1 MVLEIVE
8 MLLMLDCRIHVGTAT
23 MPSVLYNEL
32 LQILG
37 GEAQVY
43 QVKLSDEILDSF
55 NRHQIYKLDDESEV
69 TQILSDAFANNEKV
83 LVIYNTINKA
93 QEEFKQLQEAFPKIP
108 KLLMH
113 SRYKRADRIA
123 IETRLKTEF
132 NGDGSEK
139 YGEGLRPCLV
149 VSTQVVEVSLDI
161 SFDRMITQC
170 APLDSLIQRFGRV
183 NRKRAPETINKYKP
197 IHVIVPSGNVLPY
210 KMDVLNASFEQLP
223 DHGEVLEERNLQ
235 GKIDKVYPVLNKK
248 EIDIHLIF
256 KDNRFKLTELTNRK
270 SAVLVDAL
278 EIESASCILSEDRD
292 KYLLANWE
300 DRVQMEIPINWKT
313 ISRYRTEYEQLSVG
327 SNPFVVPQNPEEY
340 KIYGLQLV
348 EHDKFL

>member
-1 MVLEIVE
+1 
-8 MLLMLDCRIHVGTAT
+8 
-23 MPSVLYNEL
+23 
-32 LQILG
+32 
-37 GEAQVY
+37 
-43 QVKLSDEILDSF
+43 VKLYDEILDSF
-55 NRHQIYKLDDESEV
+55 NRHQIYKLADESEV
-69 TQILSDAFANNEKV
+69 NQILSDAFANNEKV

-93 QEEFKQLQEAFPKIP
+93 QEEFKKFIKVFPEIP
-108 KLLMH
+108 MLLIH
-113 SRYKRADRIA
+113 SRYKRADRVV
-123 IETRLKTEF
+123 IEARLKTKF
-132 NGDGSEK
+132 NGDGSEEFC
-139 YGEGLRPCLV
+139 EGLSPCLV

-183 NRKRAPETINKYKP
+183 NRKRSPESIGKYKP
-197 IHVIVPSGNVLPY
+197 IHVIAPSGNVLPY

-223 DHGEVLEERNLQ
+223 DYGEVLEERSLQ

-248 EIDIHLIF
+248 EVDIHLIF
-256 KDNRFKLTELTNRK
+256 KDGRFKLTELTNRK

-300 DRVQMEIPINWKT
+300 DRIQMEIPINWKT

-327 SNPFVVPQNPEEY
+327 SNPFVVPQNPDEY